1 MSVSQLRVA
10 MLSAHSC
17 PVGKLGT
24 KDTGGM
30 SVYIRELARELG
42 KQGHLVDVYTRVH
55 DPKDRQ
61 IYELNQNARLIHL
74 RAGEDEEIQKLAVYF
89 HLPEFVSNLENF
101 RKQNNLQYDLI
112 FSHYWLSALAG
123 TYLQQWWHVPHI
135 TIFHTLGAVKNAITE
150 GDCLVPGESEPE
162 LRIETERDLVQKCH
176 HIVAPTEREK
186 TELIRHYGAL
196 SEKISV
202 VPCGVNLEQ
211 FKALDKTQAR
221 QYLGFACP
229 PHMKYGGS
237 QRNNDK
243 IILFVGRIDPLKG
256 LDKLIKALPY
266 LRHIQGLRLVV
277 IGGGEHSQ
285 HEIERLRKLACDF
298 KIQEAVTFL
307 GLVKHEQLPYFYSAA
322 DVCVVPSYYESF
334 GLVALESLACGTPIV
349 ATDVGDFKSI
359 IRQGET
365 GYVVIDNVPHRLAD
379 KIALLLSRPSTD
391 TKSAQLIRATVSKFS
406 WSNVAEAIIRDC
418 QLVLANYL
426 TAVS

>member
-1 MSVSQLRVA
+1 MPVSQLRVA

-30 SVYIRELARELG
+30 SVYIRELACELG

-61 IYELNQNARLIHL
+61 IYELSQNARLIHL
-74 RAGEDEEIQKLAVYF
+74 RAGQDEEIHKLAVYS
-89 HLPEFVSNLENF
+89 HLPDFACNLENF

-123 TYLQQWWHVPHI
+123 TYLQQRWHVPHI
-135 TIFHTLGAVKNAITE
+135 TMFHTLGAVKNAIKE
-150 GDCLVPGESEPE
+150 GAYLALGEAEPE

-176 HIVAPTEREK
+176 HIIAPTEKEK
-186 TELIRHYGAL
+186 EALVRHYGAS

-211 FKALDKTQAR
+211 FKALDKVQAR
-221 QYLGFACP
+221 QYLGF
-229 PHMKYGGS
+229 S
-237 QRNNDK
+237 NDK

-256 LDKLIKALPY
+256 IDKLIKALPY
-266 LRHIQGLRLVV
+266 LRNIQGLKLLV
-277 IGGGEHSQ
+277 IGGGEYSQ
-285 HEIERLRKLACDF
+285 YEIEQLRKLACNL
-298 KIQEAVTFL
+298 KIQNSVTFL
-307 GLVKHEQLPYFYSAA
+307 DLVKHEQLPYFYSAA
-322 DVCVVPSYYESF
+322 DVFVVPSYYESF
-334 GLVALESLACGTPIV
+334 GLVALESLACGTPVV

-365 GYVVIDNVPHRLAD
+365 GYVVVDNAPHHLAD
-379 KIALLLSRPSTD
+379 KIALLLSRPSAD
-391 TKSAQLIRATVSKFS
+391 IESAQLIRATVSKFS
-406 WSNVAEAIIRDC
+406 WANVAEAIVRDC

-426 TAVS
+426 TPVS

>member
-1 MSVSQLRVA
+1 MPVSQLRIA

-30 SVYIRELARELG
+30 SVYIRELACELG

-55 DPKDRQ
+55 DPQDHQ

-74 RAGEDEEIQKLAVYF
+74 RAGEDEEIRKLAVYS
-89 HLPEFVSNLENF
+89 HLPDFVGNLENF
-101 RKQNNLQYDLI
+101 RRPNDLQYDLI

-123 TYLQQWWHVPHI
+123 VHLQQRWHAPHI
-135 TIFHTLGAVKNAITE
+135 VMFHTLGAVKNAIKE
-150 GDCLVPGESEPE
+150 GAYLALDEDELR
-162 LRIETERDLVQKCH
+162 LRIETERGLVQKCH
-176 HIVAPTEREK
+176 HIIAPTEREK
-186 TELIRHYGAL
+186 EELIRHYGAS

-211 FKALDKTQAR
+211 FKVLDKAQAR
-221 QYLGFACP
+221 QYLGF
-229 PHMKYGGS
+229 G
-237 QRNNDK
+237 NDK

-256 LDKLIKALPY
+256 VDKLIKALPY
-266 LRHIQGLRLVV
+266 LRNIQGLRLLV
-277 IGGGEHSQ
+277 IGGGENSQ
-285 HEIERLRKLACDF
+285 HEIEQLRKLACNL
-298 KIQEAVTFL
+298 KIQNSVAFL

-322 DVCVVPSYYESF
+322 DACVVPSYYESF
-334 GLVALESLACGTPIV
+334 GLVALESLACGTPVV

-359 IRQGET
+359 IREGET

-406 WSNVAEAIIRDC
+406 WSNIAEAIIRDC
-418 QLVLANYL
+418 QLVLANFL
-426 TAVS
+426 TPVS